1 MAAKFDLTKGT
12 LNFATHDS
20 HYQQQISAPEQG
32 PTAAGRNWPRVFLTL
47 SCISM
52 GLVIASSI
60 ISLMTLT
67 VGISAIFLNIYLVV
81 LCFFTLTAELRQ
93 INCLRGLIYNWIKY
107 LYFLTTYTGRSFFY
121 IFLGTLAFGGG
132 ILNYVAAGV
141 AVALGVIMLFVNLF
155 VDLPKYVD
163 PEVVRE
169 EEAARREAMGGMDQ
183 VIFFPVS
190 RPGAKDNISNAAV
203 AFSSAASS
211 GYKPPGINEGPNA
224 L

>member
-1 MAAKFDLTKGT
+1 MAATFDLRKGT
-12 LNFATHDS
+12 LSIAAHDS
-20 HYQQQISAPEQG
+20 NYQQQVSAAEQG

-67 VGISAIFLNIYLVV
+67 VGVSAMFLNAYLVV
-81 LCFFTLTAELRQ
+81 LCFFTLSAELRQ
-93 INCLRGLIYNWIKY
+93 IKCLRGLIYSWIKY

-141 AVALGVIMLFVNLF
+141 AVALGVIMLFVNF
-155 VDLPKYVD
+155 IVDLPKYVD
-163 PEVVRE
+163 PEVARE

-190 RPGAKDNISNAAV
+190 RSTAKGNISNAAV
-203 AFSSAASS
+203 PFSPAANS
-211 GYKPPGINEGPNA
+211 GYQPPGINEGPNA